1 MSMLRL
7 QYKEIE
13 KYLECSDII
22 DFKSCKDTQIESLQL
37 IDGCNNEIEIIK
49 KVYEFVRDDIKH
61 SADIDGKI
69 VTCKASEVL
78 KYRQGICYAKSH
90 LLAAMLRFL
99 GIPTG
104 LCYQKLVLDDDT
116 APYIILHGL
125 NAVFVRDLG
134 RWIRLDARGNKE
146 GIDAQFSTEYERLAF
161 PVRREKGEEDIW
173 TIFSNP
179 DKSVIDRLSQYDDPL
194 ELYNNLPSKLSETV
208 NYKF

>member
-1 MSMLRL
+1 
-7 QYKEIE
+7 
-13 KYLECSDII
+13 
-22 DFKSCKDTQIESLQL
+22 
-37 IDGCNNEIEIIK
+37 
-49 KVYEFVRDDIKH
+49 FVRDDIKH

-104 LCYQKLVLDDDT
+104 LCYQKLLLNDDT

-125 NAVFVRDLG
+125 NAVFIRDIG
-134 RWIRLDARGNKE
+134 RWIRLDARGNI
-146 GIDAQFSTEYERLAF
+146 GCIDAQFSIEHERLAF
-161 PVRREKGEEDIW
+161 HVRKEKREEDIW

-179 DKSVIDRLSQYDDPL
+179 DKSVIDRLNQYDDTL
-194 ELYNNLPSKLSETV
+194 ELYNNLPSKLLETV
-208 NYKF
+208 N